1 MKKLFSKT
9 NMSFM
14 MALQLLVLPLVIC
27 LIISVIV
34 MGYEMDK
41 TYGDSEELY
50 FNTLYQINT
59 RLVNGD
65 RDYYQSMVAAEQ
77 YMSISQSEGALPP
90 EVMEQLY
97 AAKLAVYEENLGQ
110 LIERVEGA
118 SEIAKQ
124 NPSLYTET
132 LVDGK
137 NYKTYE
143 AEFYENYNKWLNCY
157 DFTTNEGDITEFNEQ
172 FEVTRDSL
180 SCMTDIVES
189 WADAESVTAR
199 KAINMKALFAL
210 VIFFVLVVLLYIL
223 VIITAR
229 SLTAGVR
236 RIANSMDNMA
246 TGDFVTHQDM
256 DSPIKEFKNIGFS
269 AENMRSSLQNA
280 LGRIIDNAASVDNVA
295 VETKEKIEDSQRSTA
310 DINQAVSDLAA
321 GATDMANDVQ
331 TTLDIT
337 VQIGNA
343 VSEVLGAANTNLDNG
358 RAVINESTRVQ
369 GQLSELMISGQNT
382 RDKAKQVS
390 DSVTETA
397 HVVSQISQSADLI
410 ISIASQ
416 TNLLALNASIEA
428 ARAGE
433 AGKGF
438 AVVADNIKDLAGD
451 TNNLAGEIT
460 NMLST
465 ITDYSNKNKDLTEA
479 IQGAITNET
488 AALEEMSESFDE
500 MLSLLRE
507 TEEGNKQIVEL
518 VETMNADKDNIL
530 NSIESLSSISE
541 ENAASTQET
550 SASLMQLDTTMES
563 VVDQAKDLQK
573 IAEELTANV
582 KYFKV
587 ELPEEEK

>member
-34 MGYEMDK
+34 MGYEMDT

-189 WADAESVTAR
+189 WADTEAVTAR

-210 VIFFVLVVLLYIL
+210 IIFFVLIVLLYLL
-223 VIITAR
+223 VVVTAR
-229 SLTAGVR
+229 SLTAGVK
-236 RIANSMDNMA
+236 RIANSLDHMA
-246 TGDFVTHQDM
+246 TGDFVTHHDM

-269 AENMRSSLQNA
+269 SENMRSSLQNA

-438 AVVADNIKDLAGD
+438 AVVADNIKDLAAESND
-451 TNNLAGEIT
+451 AANEIT
-460 NMLST
+460 GMLKQIST
-465 ITDYSNKNKDLTEA
+465 LSERNRNLTED
-479 IQGAITNET
+479 IRT
-488 AALEEMSESFDE
+488 ATEDEGKALSSMSDSFKDMLNLLKES
-500 MLSLLRE
+500 
-507 TEEGNKQIVEL
+507 EEGNNQIVEL
-518 VETMNADKDNIL
+518 VQSLDDNK
-530 NSIESLSSISE
+530 NSILDSVESLSSLSQ
-541 ENAASTQET
+541 ENAASTEET
-550 SASLMQLDTTMES
+550 SASLSLLDSNMEN
-563 VVDQAKDLQK
+563 VVEQAETLKMVAD
-573 IAEELTANV
+573 ELRENV
-582 KYFKV
+582 GMFTI
-587 ELPEEEK
+587 